1 MWGLAQDRVAVFNQ
15 EKTCALAEH
24 WLTISVTR
32 VPGEEPLEV
41 PGLRE
46 DPGLA
51 SGNSK
56 VSVSSGPRVAGR
68 QTAGEGES
76 KVTEAAGARIYEART
91 SIHPA
96 QRGIQEEA

>member
-24 WLTISVTR
+24 WLMINVTG
-32 VPGEEPLEV
+32 VPGEEPQEV

-56 VSVSSGPRVAGR
+56 VSVLLAQGS
-68 QTAGEGES
+68 QEG
-76 KVTEAAGARIYEART
+76 K
-91 SIHPA
+91 
-96 QRGIQEEA
+96 QQEREKAK